1 MSLSFYCKQEEY
13 NYRKESI
20 NKYEY
25 IFSNYENNPPSLK
38 EALIQMYSSLNLDD
52 NITIKLAEEILFK
65 CKKRIDSEY
74 DKIKKIYENITLE
87 DAYIICSYTC
97 ECENKEYSPYRLLNL
112 NLYSDDIQICVLNI
126 SKYLF
131 ILLKSLRKLPR
142 YYPENK
148 YLYRYLTYE

>member
-38 EALIQMYSSLNLDD
+38 EALIQMYSSLNLED

-65 CKKRIDSEY
+65 CKQRIDSEY
-74 DKIKKIYENITLE
+74 DKIKKIYENITLQ
-87 DAYIICSYTC
+87 DAYIIC
-97 ECENKEYSPYRLLNL
+97 
-112 NLYSDDIQICVLNI
+112 
-126 SKYLF
+126 
-131 ILLKSLRKLPR
+131 
-142 YYPENK
+142 
-148 YLYRYLTYE
+148 